1 MRLGKI
7 CIEVGY
13 VVDLDNETMVN
24 AAKECIVDDIDRALH
39 TNILSGWVKTI
50 ENDADLKE
58 SDIAGFLIED

>member
-13 VVDLDNETMVN
+13 VVDLDNKAMVN

-39 TNILSGWVKTI
+39 DDILNSWVKII
-50 ENDADLKE
+50 ENDASLKE
-58 SDIAGFLIED
+58 SDIAGFLMED